1 MTVKDAKWI
10 YDNCPVGTKVVIYN
24 AKNPG
29 PLGKPR
35 AIKVPGYSGYDPT
48 DIWSKRNP
56 YNRKKPM
63 IRGAKKRRI
72 AYGERKYKIME
83 GIRARNT
90 TGYDATRRVKTFIEY
105 RKDETYEYE
114 EVRRVNT
121 KKPGD
126 YRITYKLTDE
136 IGRKTSVRVIHKV
149 LKKK

>member
-1 MTVKDAKWI
+1 M
-10 YDNCPVGTKVVIYN
+10 
-24 AKNPG
+24 
-29 PLGKPR
+29 
-35 AIKVPGYSGYDPT
+35 
-48 DIWSKRNP
+48 
-56 YNRKKPM
+56 
-63 IRGAKKRRI
+63 
-72 AYGERKYKIME
+72 
-83 GIRARNT
+83 
-90 TGYDATRRVKTFIEY
+90 KTFIEY

>member
-1 MTVKDAKWI
+1 MF
-10 YDNCPVGTKVVIYN
+10 NQ
-24 AKNPG
+24 KNISWN
-29 PLGKPR
+29 
-35 AIKVPGYSGYDPT
+35 IKSSYRLLRWEDCFFNYF
-48 DIWSKRNP
+48 
-56 YNRKKPM
+56 
-63 IRGAKKRRI
+63 
-72 AYGERKYKIME
+72 GERKYKIME

-90 TGYDATRRVKTFIEY
+90 TGYDATRRGKTFIEY